1 MNSPIPP
8 TPVPVPPAARPPA
21 SYRALGWLLAVPALL
36 GTLITLVLPTVQTL
50 VLSLHSGGVLQPSR
64 FVGLDN
70 YGKVL
75 GGEEFWRALG
85 FTLSLTAGP
94 LLVAVVV
101 GPLLALALDLG
112 GPLLR
117 RAGLVVLS
125 LAIVTFSPIGV
136 AAAWLRGTMPDGPG
150 IATLAEGLRDPAT
163 APGTLRLV
171 VVAATFG
178 VVCALAL
185 TAFLPALRG
194 GTAGRATVV
203 VAVLVALAT
212 VAVGAQ
218 AFSIGMALTR
228 GGPERATQTLA
239 GLQYDFAFRMAQFGP
254 GAAVAALT
262 GVLLGVLGIVAV
274 VVAVAARLRV
284 TVLPK
289 RNRRGAFPAADSGR
303 VLDSGQVR
311 AGGGVVAGAVALVL
325 VVAVGLVCAWPWI
338 SGVLAGGDGA
348 ASGGLRAQVNTW
360 VPAVVGALVSVGVAY
375 LAALGIGG
383 LRPLGARSE
392 WLLLPFAPWLF
403 VGTGP
408 LGVADWQ
415 NMRNLRLV
423 DTFFALFPPLL
434 VSVPALLVLTLLC
447 KGLAERNDRDF
458 FGGVLLPSLPM
469 AGVLAGA
476 VTLVNAQDV
485 LWPLLVAQNPELF
498 TVPVT
503 QMGLLGGYHG
513 VPDVGASTPLL
524 VVAVALAAVVAAQ
537 LLYLDR
543 LAISVNGSRP
553 ARTSP

>member
-8 TPVPVPPAARPPA
+8 TPVPMPPAARPPA
-21 SYRALGWLLAVPALL
+21 PYRALGWLLAVPALL
-36 GTLITLVLPTVQTL
+36 GTLITLVLPTVQTI

-75 GGEEFWRALG
+75 GGEDFWRALG
-85 FTLSLTAGP
+85 FTLSLTVGP

-101 GPLLALALDLG
+101 GPLLALALDRG
-112 GPLLR
+112 GPVVR
-117 RAGLVVLS
+117 RAGLVAMS

-136 AAAWLRGTMPDGPG
+136 AAAWLRGTSPDGPG
-150 IATLAEGLRDPAT
+150 LATLVEGLRDPAT

-194 GTAGRATVV
+194 GTAGRATLVV
-203 VAVLVALAT
+203 GVLVALAT
-212 VAVGAQ
+212 IAVGAQ

-262 GVLLGVLGIVAV
+262 GVLLGGLGVVAV

-284 TVLPK
+284 TLLPK
-289 RNRRGAFPAADSGR
+289 RDRRGAFPDPGSGPA
-303 VLDSGQVR
+303 R
-311 AGGGVVAGAVALVL
+311 AGGGGVVVGVVALVL

-348 ASGGLRAQVNTW
+348 GSGGLRAQVNTW
-360 VPAVVGALVSVGVAY
+360 VPAVAGALVSVGVAY

-447 KGLAERNDRDF
+447 KGLAERDDRDF

-485 LWPLLVAQNPELF
+485 LWPLLVAQSPELF

-503 QMGLLGGYHG
+503 QLGRLGGFHG
-513 VPDVGASTPLL
+513 VPDVGGSTPLV

-537 LLYLDR
+537 LRYLDR